1 MSDPAAWWGEGT
13 YERLAERLAPIHDEL
28 LRRLEPESGERWL
41 DVAAGPGAVAI
52 RAAQAGARVSASD
65 LSPAMIE
72 RARAAAAVAGVEL
85 ELGIADAR
93 SLPYENASFDVV
105 SSAFGVIFAPEPE
118 RVVSELARVCRP
130 GARLGLTTWVPNEE
144 LDAVWEPFADG
155 RPVPTEVW
163 GEERSLERLL
173 GDHFDLE
180 VERDSWIVTGR
191 NGAEVWELF
200 ASSAPPV
207 RALLGSLPDERR
219 PALRNAFVDLHER
232 YRDERGV
239 RFPMQY
245 LLVLGRRR

>member
-1 MSDPAAWWGEGT
+1 MSEAATWWGEGT
-13 YERLAERLAPIHDEL
+13 YERLAERIAPVHDEL
-28 LRRLEPESGERWL
+28 VRRLKPEPGERWL
-41 DVAAGPGAVAI
+41 DVATGAGAVAI
-52 RAAQAGARVSASD
+52 RAAQAGAQVSASD

-72 RARAAAAVAGVEL
+72 KARKAAASADVVL
-85 ELGIADAR
+85 DLDVADAR
-93 SLPYENASFDVV
+93 SLPYEDASFDVV

-118 RVVSELARVCRP
+118 QVVAELARVCRS
-130 GARLGLTTWVPNEE
+130 GARLGLTTWVTNEE
-144 LDAVWEPFADG
+144 LDAVWEPFAGG

-180 VERDSWIVTGR
+180 VERDSWLVTGR